1 MTALTV
7 HAVSKKLG
15 GALVLDDVSL
25 SVPSGTRT
33 ALVGESGS
41 GKTTLLRLIAGFDT
55 PDDGTIALDDSIIS
69 GAEVFVPAHERGI
82 GYVPQDGALF
92 PHLTVRQNIRFGLR
106 RGAQRDQRVN
116 AVCELVDL
124 PTDLLNRYPH
134 ELSGGQQQRV
144 AVARALAPA
153 PGVLVLDEPFSALD
167 TNLREHARMAVI
179 AALDATGATSI
190 LVTHDQDEALMFG
203 QQVGMLESGRLL
215 QVGPPTAVF
224 DNPVSPRV
232 AEFLGEAVFLQARV
246 DGATA
251 HTAFGPVS
259 IRHSHATGDGMARV
273 MLRPEQLRLHVDQP
287 PNAVIRAIVSR
298 GVRTVVTVE
307 STGAGVRDRV
317 AIELPPDSTYAIND
331 PVTVTITGTGV
342 CY

>member
-7 HAVSKKLG
+7 DAVSKQLG
-15 GALVLDDVSL
+15 GALVLDEVSL

-55 PDDGTIALDDSIIS
+55 PDGGTIALNDSVIS
-69 GAEVFVPAHERGI
+69 GPQVFVPAHRRGI

-106 RGAQRDQRVN
+106 RGAQRDQRVTD
-116 AVCELVDL
+116 VCELVDL
-124 PTDLLNRYPH
+124 PIDLLNRYPH

-153 PGVLVLDEPFSALD
+153 PDVLVLDEPFSALD

-203 QQVGMLESGRLL
+203 QQVGILESGRLL
-215 QVGPPTAVF
+215 QHGPPTTVF
-224 DNPVSPRV
+224 DNPISPRV
-232 AEFLGEAVFLQARV
+232 AEFLGEARFLQTTV
-246 DGATA
+246 DGTIA

-259 IRHSHATGDGMARV
+259 IRHSHATGDGMARL
-273 MLRPEQLRLHVDQP
+273 MLRPEQLRLHADP
-287 PNAVIRAIVSR
+287 PHNAEVVSVLSR
-298 GVRTVVTVE
+298 GVRTVITVE
-307 STGAGVRDRV
+307 STGPGVRDRV
-317 AIELPPDSTYAIND
+317 DIDMPPDTTYAIND
-331 PVTVTITGTGV
+331 TVAIAVTGTAV
-342 CY
+342 AY